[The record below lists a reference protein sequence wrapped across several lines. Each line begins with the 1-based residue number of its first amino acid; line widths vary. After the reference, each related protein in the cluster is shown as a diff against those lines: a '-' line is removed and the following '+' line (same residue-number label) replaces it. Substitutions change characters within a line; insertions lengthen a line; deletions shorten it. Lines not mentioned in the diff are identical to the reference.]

1 MLPSV
6 ATWRARPWR
15 RPPSIAA
22 MAVALSLVATLGA
35 CNDEDSFPSLAA
47 IAGMHSAA
55 DRESGAP
62 KPTIVLVHGAF
73 ADATGWQDV
82 IPYLQRAG
90 YKVAAVQ
97 NPLTT
102 VDDDIASTRRV
113 VDAQPGDVILVGH
126 SYGGV
131 AISGAASG
139 NAKVKA
145 LVYVA
150 AFAPDA
156 GESVGSL
163 NAMFAPTPLM
173 NAVQPDAAGFVYI
186 KEGKYREVF
195 AQDLPES
202 RTRVMA
208 VSQKPASFATLS
220 GGLPVAGA
228 WHSIPA
234 WYIVAQ
240 QDRTINPDLE
250 RFMAKRMNANT
261 IEVASSHLP
270 FVSRPSEVAKVILS
284 AAGTVT
290 P

>member
-1 MLPSV
+1 MS
-6 ATWRARPWR
+6 
-15 RPPSIAA
+15 
-22 MAVALSLVATLGA
+22 A
-35 CNDEDSFPSLAA
+35 CDDEESFQPLAA
-47 IAGMHSAA
+47 IAGMQGSSA
-55 DRESGAP
+55 RESSAP
-62 KPTIVLVHGAF
+62 RPTIVLVHGAF

-102 VDDDIASTRRV
+102 VEDDIASTRRV
-113 VDAQPGDVILVGH
+113 IDAQPGDVVLVGH

-139 NAKVKA
+139 NPKVKA

-163 NAMFAPTPLM
+163 NAMFAPTPLV
-173 NAVQPDAAGFVYI
+173 NAIRPDAAGFVYI
-186 KEGKYREVF
+186 LEGKYREVF

-220 GGLPVAGA
+220 DNLPVEGA
-228 WHSIPA
+228 WHTIPA

-250 RFMAKRMNANT
+250 RFLAKRMNAHT
-261 IEVASSHLP
+261 IELASSHLP
-270 FVSRPSEVAKVILS
+270 FVSRPNDVAKVILT
-284 AAGTVT
+284 AAASVL

>member
-1 MLPSV
+1 MLSTSALPTTS
-6 ATWRARPWR
+6 ARR
-15 RPPSIAA
+15 RTARVGQVLFA
-22 MAVALSLVATLGA
+22 LALVALTGG
-35 CNDEDSFPSLAA
+35 CGDDDTWQPLAH
-47 IAGMHSAA
+47 ITGMHASAA
-55 DRESGAP
+55 RESGDP
-62 KPTIVLVHGAF
+62 RPTIVLVHGAF

-102 VDDDIASTRRV
+102 VEDDIASTRRV
-113 VDAQPGDVILVGH
+113 IDAQPGDVVLVGH

-139 NAKVKA
+139 STKVKA

-163 NAMFAPTPLM
+163 NAMFAPTPLL
-173 NAVQPDAAGFVYI
+173 NAVQADAAGFIYI

-195 AQDLPES
+195 AQDLPEL

-208 VSQKPASFATLS
+208 VSQKPASFATLN
-220 GGLPVAGA
+220 GALPVEGA

-240 QDRTINPDLE
+240 HDRTINPELE
-250 RFMAKRMNANT
+250 RFLAKRMNART
-261 IEVASSHLP
+261 SELSSSHLP
-270 FVSRPSEVAKVILS
+270 FVSRPNDVAKVILS
-284 AAGTVT
+284 AAASVGR
-290 P
+290 

>member
-1 MLPSV
+1 MFTQS
-6 ATWRARPWR
+6 ATYHARPRRR
-15 RPPSIAA
+15 RPSYAA
-22 MAVALSLVATLGA
+22 LAMGAVLVLASSA
-35 CNDEDSFPSLAA
+35 CDDADSFHPLAA
-47 IAGMHSAA
+47 IVGMQPNASH
-55 DRESGAP
+55 ESSGPRPA
-62 KPTIVLVHGAF
+62 IVLVHGAF
-73 ADATGWQDV
+73 ADASGWQDV

-97 NPLTT
+97 NQLTT
-102 VDDDIASTRRV
+102 VADDIASTQRV
-113 VDAQPGDVILVGH
+113 IDAQPGDVVLVGH

-139 NAKVKA
+139 NPKVKA

-173 NAVQPDAAGFVYI
+173 NAVRPDAAGFVYI
-186 KEGKYREVF
+186 LEGKYREVF
-195 AQDLPES
+195 AQDIPES
-202 RTRVMA
+202 RTRIMA

-220 GGLPVAGA
+220 GGLPVVGA
-228 WHSIPA
+228 WHTIPA

-250 RFMAKRMNANT
+250 RFLAKRMNAHT
-261 IEVASSHLP
+261 IELASSHLP
-270 FVSRPSEVAKVILS
+270 FVSRPGDVAKVILS
-284 AAGTVT
+284 AASSVM